1 MVDKKSPV
9 KRLSVAKS
17 TRAPRSKKLNLDKLI
32 TSIKNISTRYKK
44 NGKMSG
50 GAPAP
55 DQIIKALQEITS
67 FFMNQNPT
75 TLLGARGGGDTA
87 LTKVLNEINTI
98 RKNDNEKKKLSD
110 NIKSFLAAAEE
121 NSSEATVDSSV
132 KSTLPDSLT
141 YIINDLSDSDFKDLI
156 SGTQPSINSRLTYFQ
171 APLGTLNLFSSK
183 FIPPVFNVDF
193 KPTKTP
199 EMKKALAYISIFQ
212 IAHTLATI
220 YYVLDKIKE

>member
-9 KRLSVAKS
+9 KRQTVAKS

-50 GAPAP
+50 GAGAP
-55 DQIIKALQEITS
+55 DQIVKALEEIVS
-67 FFMNQNPT
+67 FFMDKNPT
-75 TLLGARGGGDTA
+75 TLLGARGGGDTT
-87 LTKVLNEINTI
+87 LTKVLKEINKI
-98 RKNDNEKKKLSD
+98 RIDKDEKKKLSD
-110 NIKSFLAAAEE
+110 NIKSFLATAEE

-141 YIINDLSDSDFKDLI
+141 YIINDLSDSDFTDLI
-156 SGTQPSINSRLTYFQ
+156 SGTKTSIQSRLEYFK
-171 APLGTLNLFSSK
+171 ALSALNRFSSK
-183 FIPPVFNVDF
+183 FILPVFNVNF
-193 KPTKTP
+193 QPTKTP

-220 YYVLDKIKE
+220 HYVLTKMNE

>member
-44 NGKMSG
+44 NGKMTG
-50 GAPAP
+50 GASDPIV
-55 DQIIKALQEITS
+55 DKALAEIIS
-67 FFMNQNPT
+67 FFMDKNPT

-87 LTKVLNEINTI
+87 LTKVLKEISKI
-98 RKNDNEKKKLSD
+98 RDNDGEKKKLSD
-110 NIKSFLAAAEE
+110 NIKSILVAAEE
-121 NSSEATVDSSV
+121 NSSDATVDSSV

-141 YIINDLSDSDFKDLI
+141 YIINDLNESDFKNFMSDTNN
-156 SGTQPSINSRLTYFQ
+156 GFKSRLEYFK
-171 APLGTLNLFSSK
+171 APLSTTLSILFSRK
-183 FIPPVFNVDF
+183 FIPPVFNVNF
-193 KPTKTP
+193 EPTKTP

-220 YYVLDKIKE
+220 HYVLTKIK